1 MAENEEILRE
11 LFFGYYA
18 KYIEANELGHSQSA
32 WINAV
37 YCIQKLQEIAPHLNS
52 EPEPEDIVMQN
63 LFSGVLTEEQVT
75 KSYFALYSDSKKLP
89 SRPAFQ
95 NNPTI
100 EVDPRQRD
108 LNEGSTFTT
117 TVRAKCRMKFDP
129 LKNHRILV
137 IDDNPAVHE
146 GLRKILS
153 PPDLPHDLEEDESAL
168 FGANRLKFETPIF
181 EINSAFQ
188 GQDGLEMVKKSL
200 NEDQPYA
207 LAFVDVRMPPGWD
220 GIETISR
227 IWSGYPDLQVVICS
241 AYSDYSL
248 QEMSRVLGF
257 SDRLIILNKPFD
269 NIEIMQLAIALT
281 KKWQVY
287 QQVKIRMAELDKD
300 VQSALTQP
308 W

>member
-117 TVRAKCRMKFDP
+117 TVRSKMP
-129 LKNHRILV
+129 
-137 IDDNPAVHE
+137 HE
-146 GLRKILS
+146 IR
-153 PPDLPHDLEEDESAL
+153 SA
-168 FGANRLKFETPIF
+168 
-181 EINSAFQ
+181 Q
-188 GQDGLEMVKKSL
+188 KS
-200 NEDQPYA
+200 
-207 LAFVDVRMPPGWD
+207 
-220 GIETISR
+220 SH
-227 IWSGYPDLQVVICS
+227 
-241 AYSDYSL
+241 
-248 QEMSRVLGF
+248 LG
-257 SDRLIILNKPFD
+257 D
-269 NIEIMQLAIALT
+269 
-281 KKWQVY
+281 
-287 QQVKIRMAELDKD
+287 
-300 VQSALTQP
+300 
-308 W
+308 